1 MHGDPPR
8 VLERHLCPI
17 PVGLPARHRPIQAS
31 GHNSVQR
38 VLRGTT
44 TSPCK
49 RVWHHRR
56 AGLGLCVDVL
66 GGLVKLVTFQAGP
79 LRAVGA
85 VDGSRVIDLQR
96 AYALRLE
103 GEGDV
108 RGTEIAAVRIP
119 NDMSRFVAGLE
130 PSWRAA
136 EQALEW
142 GRDVDAVAYDLE
154 EVRLLAPLVPSTIL
168 NSGQNYWDHREEK
181 PPVDQKEPEFFLK
194 SPLAVIGPGDPI
206 VYDQAVTRKLDYEV
220 ELAVVIGKPGRHIP
234 RERALEHV
242 FGYTVANDVTARDRQ
257 AVPHPSGGWQYAL
270 GPGKNFD
277 SAAPLGP
284 WIVTADEIPDPQD
297 LALRTYVNGELRQNN
312 TTAKMI
318 WDVAALVAF
327 FSTFYTLQPGVVI
340 ETGTPGGTAWATD
353 PEIGGRAYEREDV
366 RRAGY
371 LKPGD
376 VVRVE
381 IDGIGVLTNPVVGAE

>member
-1 MHGDPPR
+1 M
-8 VLERHLCPI
+8 
-17 PVGLPARHRPIQAS
+17 
-31 GHNSVQR
+31 
-38 VLRGTT
+38 
-44 TSPCK
+44 
-49 RVWHHRR
+49 
-56 AGLGLCVDVL
+56 CVDVL